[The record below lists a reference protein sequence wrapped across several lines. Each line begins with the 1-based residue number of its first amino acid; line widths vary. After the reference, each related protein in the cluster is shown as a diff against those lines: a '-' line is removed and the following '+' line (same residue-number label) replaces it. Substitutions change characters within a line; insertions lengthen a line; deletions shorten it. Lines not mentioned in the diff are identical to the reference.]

1 MADGQV
7 HLVLHHDSRSAL
19 RQQPAR
25 TARASRWINL
35 IQRGVEEGRFETPS
49 SRLSAYAMLRMGDVS
64 LWFRADGPLSESEV
78 AYYYG
83 DMALRLVLARTAGT
97 QAQATTPSPA
107 HA

>member
-1 MADGQV
+1 MCRTGVLAICSASSPRGQPGPVDG
-7 HLVLHHDSRSAL
+7 STSSNA
-19 RQQPAR
+19 
-25 TARASRWINL
+25 ASRK
-35 IQRGVEEGRFETPS
+35 GRFETPS